1 MSTFCLVAILT
12 SCVAKFL
19 KVPIHHRLD
28 AVLWRVYTI
37 LWVLHSVA
45 VGWCR
50 DEEGLQ

>member
-1 MSTFCLVAILT
+1 MSTFCLVANFT

-28 AVLWRVYTI
+28 ALLLRVYTI

-45 VGWCR
+45 VDWCR
-50 DEEGLQ
+50 EEEGLQ